1 LLLIVGSRVGS
12 RRNSGEECA
21 SVASAAAASAAASEP
36 PVKEDNDARLTREAN
51 AEVRHLGFNH
61 IKIPMRRQL
70 RELNELIQKD
80 IACLKKDVEVE
91 KMDHVECLN
100 EMEVLHRMEHNV
112 NKMALAI
119 KFRMGAI
126 LARQVR

>member
-1 LLLIVGSRVGS
+1 M
-12 RRNSGEECA
+12 
-21 SVASAAAASAAASEP
+21 
-36 PVKEDNDARLTREAN
+36 KEDNDARLTREAN
-51 AEVRHLGFNH
+51 AEVRFLGFDH
-61 IKIPMRRQL
+61 IKIPVRRQL

-91 KMDHVECLN
+91 KMDHTDCLN
-100 EMEVLHRMEHNV
+100 EIEVLHRMENNV

-119 KFRMGAI
+119 KFRMGAV